1 VGPRR
6 KQPATSAW
14 PGRWSI
20 AIAVGTLVVAATVW
34 WQTARDPLPAA
45 SARAAL
51 PAVVGSGG
59 SPGGARVAPLP
70 PPPVTPYPAH
80 GTAGLST
87 DDPLTAYRKAN
98 VYPPT
103 SRPLSKD
110 QLDLLKPNQRHEA
123 VRSADRGEGVT
134 YLFTADRYFV
144 IGDETL
150 AATLDVRRDG
160 KPIPVTLTQAYAAV
174 LDPVTHEDHPIPLLF
189 APSGSLLA
197 ASFAPAKLGLPRQA
211 AIGMYVE
218 FDHGAGKQR
227 AHFDFQYTPAGGIPA
242 RFTGVFHDVIDA
254 GSLVIHAGVDVTS
267 PGHYVIDA
275 NLFDAA
281 DQPVAWSRFKGE
293 LAAGTH
299 DADLLFFGKVIVDAN
314 AHGPFHLGQLRG
326 ARYAPGLDP
335 DLEQMPSFTGSFTT
349 RPYATDVFSDAEYD
363 SAEKQR
369 MIELLGN
376 DRTQRSG
383 AGRGDPG
390 SPGEPAR

>member
-1 VGPRR
+1 MGPRR
-6 KQPATSAW
+6 KQPDAAAW

-20 AIAVGTLVVAATVW
+20 AIAVGALVVAATVW
-34 WQTARDPLPAA
+34 WHTARDPLQAA
-45 SARAAL
+45 SARVV
-51 PAVVGSGG
+51 PAPSPAPGG
-59 SPGGARVAPLP
+59 SPGAARIAPLP

-80 GTAGLST
+80 GPTGLAT

-98 VYPPT
+98 IYPPT

-110 QLDLLKPNQRHEA
+110 QVDLLRPNQRHETE
-123 VRSADRGEGVT
+123 RPADHGLGVS

-144 IGDETL
+144 IADETL
-150 AATLDVRRDG
+150 TATLDVRRNG
-160 KPIPVTLTQAYAAV
+160 KPIPVTITQAYANV
-174 LDPVTHEDHPIPLLF
+174 LDPVTHAEHPIPLAF
-189 APSGSLLA
+189 APSGAILA
-197 ASFAPAKLGLPRQA
+197 TTFVPAKLALARQA

-218 FDHGAGKQR
+218 FDHGSGKQR

-254 GSLVIHAGVDVTS
+254 GSLVIHAGVDVTT
-267 PGHYVIDA
+267 PGHYVIDC

-299 DADLLFFGKVIVDAN
+299 DADLLFFGKVILDAN
-314 AHGPFHLGQLRG
+314 AHGPFHIGQLRG
-326 ARYAPGLDP
+326 ARFAPGRDP

-349 RPYATDVFSDAEYD
+349 QPYPTDVFSDAEYD
-363 SAEKQR
+363 SADKQR

-376 DRTQRSG
+376 DRTHGGG
-383 AGRGDPG
+383 AGRRGP
-390 SPGEPAR
+390 